1 MIDVETRKGLQ
12 KVMEEGVIF
21 DIPMSRHTSLRVGGP
36 ADAMAL
42 PRSREQLS
50 ELLRF
55 CDEHNL
61 DQFVIGGGFN
71 TLVLDGGVEAVVISL
86 ARFRELRREPGNQLY
101 AEVGLPHH
109 RVTKFCTQE
118 GLSGLEFGVGIPGSV
133 GGWLMMNA
141 GISTREMKDVVTSI
155 EVMDPSGK
163 EVHELKGDQLQFSYR
178 SLCGIPAGSAL
189 LAARFQLQE
198 ASPEEILAETRRL
211 TEQRS
216 TTQPVNRP
224 SCGSVFQNPPGTTAG
239 QLIDE
244 AGLKGFHIGGAQIS
258 DIHANFIVTEGEVQ
272 ATDVLSLI
280 TKAQEEV
287 EKRTGIHLQ
296 PEVRIVGRTA
306 E

>member
-1 MIDVETRKGLQ
+1 MMDVPTRQGLQ
-12 KVMEEGVIF
+12 GIMAEGVIF

-50 ELLRF
+50 ELLQF
-55 CDEHNL
+55 CNERGL

-109 RVTKFCTQE
+109 RVTKFCIQE
-118 GLSGLEFGVGIPGSV
+118 GLSGLEFGVGIPGTV
-133 GGWLMMNA
+133 GGWLTMNA
-141 GISTREMKDVVTSI
+141 GIGTHEMKDVVASI

-163 EVHELKGDQLQFSYR
+163 EVHVLEGDRLQFNYR
-178 SLCGIPAGSAL
+178 SLCGIPEGSVL

-198 ASPEEILAETRRL
+198 ASTESIQAETTRL
-211 TEQRS
+211 MEQRS
-216 TTQPVNRP
+216 ATQPVNRP
-224 SCGSVFQNPPGTTAG
+224 SCGSVFKNPPDTTAG
-239 QLIDE
+239 KLIDE

-258 DIHANFIVTEGEVQ
+258 DIHANFIVTEGEVR

-280 TKAQEEV
+280 EKAQEEV
-287 EKRTGIHLQ
+287 KKRTGIHLQ
-296 PEVRIVGRTA
+296 PEVRIVGRAA